1 MDLMQANNQLQK
13 CMIRVPIPN
22 ILERQTKEHMLMNVD
37 YNDAG
42 LSTRRILTNIKED
55 GD

>member
-1 MDLMQANNQLQK
+1 MNVMQAKIEIQK
-13 CMIRVPIPN
+13 CMIREPILN

-42 LSTRRILTNIKED
+42 LPT
-55 GD
+55 